1 MPCPLR
7 CLYLTLHVFLCLM
20 LIVFLFPP
28 VSRRPRFHTCL
39 LTLYIVCLYNN
50 VLYLF
55 TSFFPSS
62 PPLPHHITHIHMS
75 HHTTAL
81 CLIHGKLFSGGKR
94 KIMAITQFAHQSQ
107 KEMTK
112 IEEAQEK
119 THCEFYTC
127 LFNTWVFLIKD
138 AF

>member
-1 MPCPLR
+1 MFAYIIHMYAYTTMFFIFLPL
-7 CLYLTLHVFLCLM
+7 
-20 LIVFLFPP
+20 
-28 VSRRPRFHTCL
+28 SL
-39 LTLYIVCLYNN
+39 L
-50 VLYLF
+50 
-55 TSFFPSS
+55 PH
-62 PPLPHHITHIHMS
+62 PLSPHHITHIHMS
-75 HHTTAL
+75 HHTTVL

-127 LFNTWVFLIKD
+127 LSNTWVFLIKD